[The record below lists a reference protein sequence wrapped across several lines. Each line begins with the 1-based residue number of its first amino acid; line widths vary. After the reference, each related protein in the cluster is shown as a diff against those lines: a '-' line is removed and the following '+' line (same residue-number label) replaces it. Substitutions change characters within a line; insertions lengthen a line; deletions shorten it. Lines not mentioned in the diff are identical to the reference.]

1 MYPSKIERTWGSGP
15 LWLAAVVHLMS
26 GGTLTWLV
34 GFVTQWLWRGRSR
47 FVVFHSLQV
56 NYLGFACVLAGLA
69 AWLLH
74 WVPVVGGLL
83 ALAAGLT
90 WLFTMVCLVIGAIA
104 AGKGEAFEFP
114 VVGQLARKNS
124 GL

>member
-1 MYPSKIERTWGSGP
+1 MVPSKIERTWGSGP
-15 LWLAAVVHLMS
+15 LWMAVVVHVLS

-34 GFVTQWLWRGRSR
+34 GFVTHWLWRGRSR
-47 FVVFHSLQV
+47 FVAFHSLQV
-56 NYLGFACVLAGLA
+56 NYLGVACVATGLV

-74 WVPVVGGLL
+74 LVPVIGGLL
-83 ALAAGLT
+83 GLVAGIT

-104 AGKGEAFEFP
+104 AGRGEAFEVPMF
-114 VVGQLARKNS
+114 GRLARRNA